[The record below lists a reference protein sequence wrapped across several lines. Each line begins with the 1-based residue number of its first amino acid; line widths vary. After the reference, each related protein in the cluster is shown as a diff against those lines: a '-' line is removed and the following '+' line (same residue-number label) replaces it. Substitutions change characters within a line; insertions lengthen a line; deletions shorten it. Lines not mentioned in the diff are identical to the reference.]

1 MQFWTIYAL
10 SGALFIDILCPYQ
23 EPSNRWRHKHKPSW
37 TLRMNTNL
45 IFLQPASRGYWW
57 FLRAYSTLMYTQ
69 FSYIRLELNVWYF
82 AVRVLIYWV
91 TCFVIDK
98 SLILWIYGP
107 DFLWCYLV
115 WLSKEQNCLATQGF
129 LYFQVFSNFYQ
140 EFFLLFISFI
150 QFFLSWSTNCPSL
163 AHFLLLNM
171 EMFSF
176 LDTNKMGSSFPVYC
190 ICTC

>member
-23 EPSNRWRHKHKPSW
+23 EPSNRWRHEHKPSW

-107 DFLWCYLV
+107 DFRWCYLV

-129 LYFQVFSNFYQ
+129 LYFQVLSNFFSESFCNSTKIY
-140 EFFLLFISFI
+140 FSSTSYLLCNSV
-150 QFFLSWSTNCPSL
+150 LSYHGSQTVLPST
-163 AHFLLLNM
+163 
-171 EMFSF
+171 FS
-176 LDTNKMGSSFPVYC
+176 TS
-190 ICTC
+190 